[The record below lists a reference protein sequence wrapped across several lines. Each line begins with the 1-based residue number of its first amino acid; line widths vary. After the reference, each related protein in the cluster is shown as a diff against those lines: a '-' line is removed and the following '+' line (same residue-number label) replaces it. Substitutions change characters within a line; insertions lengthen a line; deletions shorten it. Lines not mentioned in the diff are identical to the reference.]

1 MGGTCKLH
9 KERPQPDGGFDG
21 GPWCCPHPMMKV
33 FNFHEKR
40 LLKSLSCLVL
50 SDKSVHEICSVFG
63 EVFCCQCTAPCHICL
78 INSALLFGQAHVMFI
93 LLVFSVHSNNSR
105 SISRVSYSHILQFCS
120 CSHKWPCPV
129 IITSLLS
136 HSLTYHCHPPF
147 ACFQPAEAFTVNH
160 CRAEAGSACHLDAT
174 FPLWSN
180 LIFFAAMNII

>member
-1 MGGTCKLH
+1 MVDLMVDPGAVPIQWWRFLI
-9 KERPQPDGGFDG
+9 F
-21 GPWCCPHPMMKV
+21 MKKGSW
-33 FNFHEKR
+33 N
-40 LLKSLSCLVL
+40 LYLVL
-50 SDKSVHEICSVFG
+50 SDKSVHEICWVFG
-63 EVFCCQCTAPCHICL
+63 EVLCCQCTAPCHICL

-160 CRAEAGSACHLDAT
+160 CRAEAGSVCHLDAT